1 MAIQSDETLVTKG
14 DLKDLYQD
22 KILPY
27 LGGNMMMTTNVSD
40 YYDTNEKIVGV
51 WKDGKPLY
59 QKTYYFSAL
68 GNGSTSSV
76 ASTRVPTNITNLD
89 IITKIEGVAYDKSNS
104 MHFIPVPVTSGTNT
118 NEWDVSCWAITES
131 GTPNLVI
138 SVARDMRSYS
148 AYMTLQYTKTTD
160 AANSAAATPGCYDIN
175 RPDLWPVRKEIFFG
189 NGLYGYRITGNFTAS
204 ASKQRWETDVIS
216 LNPETGRIVSTGG
229 SFSVRDASSRL
240 ARCTLN
246 STVVGADAGGNVI
259 IFIESYF
266 YSRSFTGIVVFQVM
280 PDNDFSLTAND
291 TYDVWLTYT
300 K

>member
-51 WKDGKPLY
+51 WTDGRPVYQRVAHLPDQSSHGDYVEISTVSWNIDKPI
-59 QKTYYFSAL
+59 SAH
-68 GNGSTSSV
+68 GYAKYKGNSFYDTIPMGGSRAIIWFNGSYLGF
-76 ASTRVPTNITNLD
+76 NCDNLSQYFTEIY
-89 IITKIEGVAYDKSNS
+89 II
-104 MHFIPVPVTSGTNT
+104 
-118 NEWDVSCWAITES
+118 C
-131 GTPNLVI
+131 
-138 SVARDMRSYS
+138 
-148 AYMTLQYTKTTD
+148 QYTKTTD
-160 AANSAAATPGCYDIN
+160 AANSAAATPGCYDLN

-189 NGLYGYRITGNFTAS
+189 NGLYGYRITGNFTAA